1 MKLLHILFLTGALL
15 AGAPMAW
22 ADDMSDKIRTRFQT
36 LLPGQEVSS
45 IEKAPVE
52 GFYEVIVGSEVMYM
66 SVDAKHLFFNGSL
79 YDLSDG
85 VVNLTEERRN
95 GLRREAIAAIGEDS
109 MISFGPADAQDTIT
123 VFTDIDCGYCRR
135 LHNEIEKY
143 NAAGI
148 RVRYLFFPRSG
159 PGTDSFRKSV
169 SVWCADDRREAMTA
183 AKRGD
188 DVEARDCEN
197 PVGDQYNLGRELGVS
212 GTPALLFDNG
222 ELVPGYVPADRLKP
236 MLDAARTG
244 ASS

>member
-22 ADDMSDKIRTRFQT
+22 ADDLSDKIRTRFQT

-66 SVDAKHLFFNGSL
+66 SADTKHLFFNGSL

-135 LHNEIEKY
+135 LHNEMEKY

-159 PGTDSFRKSV
+159 PGTDSFRKAV

>member
-159 PGTDSFRKSV
+159 PGTDSFRKAV

>member
-159 PGTDSFRKSV
+159 PGTDSFRKAV

-188 DVEARDCEN
+188 DVEARDCDN